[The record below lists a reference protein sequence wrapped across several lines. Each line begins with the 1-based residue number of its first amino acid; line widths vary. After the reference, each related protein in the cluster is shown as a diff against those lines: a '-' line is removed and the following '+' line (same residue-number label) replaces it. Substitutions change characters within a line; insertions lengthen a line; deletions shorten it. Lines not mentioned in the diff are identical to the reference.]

1 MVTPSPGRERA
12 AELRGRLDE
21 LGFLGRLIDAVRA
34 GQSRALVL
42 SGEAGVGKSALLDYV
57 AGHASG
63 CRVVRATGVQSEMEL
78 AFAGLQ
84 QLCKPLLD
92 YLDRLPGPQCEA
104 LHIAFGLSAGAAPD
118 RFLVGLAVLSLLSDA
133 AEEQPLL
140 CLVDD
145 EQWLDDASAQALGFA
160 ARRLEAESVGLVVAA
175 RQPSVHMAGLA
186 ELVIEG
192 LREDDARA
200 LLDSVLTGPLDSRVR
215 DRIVAETRGNPLAL
229 LELPRGLTPAELA
242 GGFGFAGAAPVS
254 GRVEDS
260 FRRRVQALPDQSRRL
275 LLVAA
280 ADPTGHPGLVWRAAA
295 LLEIGAEAAAPAA
308 EAGLVEFG
316 AWVTFRHP
324 LVRTAVY
331 RSASPGQ
338 RQDAH
343 RALAEVTDP
352 RDDPDRRA
360 WHRAQAAA
368 GPDEDVAGELE
379 HSAGR
384 AQARGGLAAAAS
396 FLERAALL
404 TPGPVCRAQRLLA
417 AARAKYTAG
426 ALDAALGLLV
436 AVEAGPPDPLR
447 AAEVE
452 HLRGQIAALQRR
464 SGDGAR
470 LLLSAARRLERL
482 DAAQA
487 RETYLEALAVAVWA
501 GDLGFPGGVRAA
513 AEAARSAPPAPEP
526 PRVADV
532 LLDAFAL
539 RLTEGYAAAAPAMA
553 RAVELVL
560 ALDVGTDLEADRGLW
575 LAGAGASQMAAQELW
590 DAESWHTL
598 AARMAEFARDTGAL
612 VLLQFGLN
620 FLAVPH
626 LLAGELA
633 TAARLIEEDRL
644 IAEATGNPPAAYAAM
659 TLAAWRGREAPA
671 TEMIET
677 TVQEA
682 TARGQGRLVSLAD
695 YASAVLYNGLGRHDA
710 ARDAAWRAFQRDP
723 VGYGPF
729 IVPELAEAASRTG
742 DLALVRAALDW
753 LAERTA
759 VTPTDWSLG
768 IQARIRAFLT
778 QGEAAERQYRESID
792 RLGRTRLRAEL
803 ARSHLLYGEWL
814 RRGRRRSDA
823 RAQLRT
829 AHEMLDAMG
838 IGAFA
843 ERARRELAATGETA
857 RKRTVETSGQLTAQE
872 TQIARLARDG
882 LSNPEIGT
890 RLFISARTVQY
901 HLGKVF
907 TKLDISS
914 RSQLEQVLPGSP
926 AAAASRSR

>member
-1 MVTPSPGRERA
+1 MVTPSRSRERA
-12 AELRGRLDE
+12 PELRGRLDE
-21 LGFLGRLIDAVRA
+21 RGFLDRLIDAVRA
-34 GQSRALVL
+34 GESQALVL
-42 SGEAGVGKSALLDYV
+42 VGEAGVGKTALLDYV

-63 CRVVRATGVQSEMEL
+63 CRVIHAMGVQSEMEL

-92 YLDRLPGPQCEA
+92 HLDRLPGPQRGA
-104 LHIAFGLSAGAAPD
+104 LATAFGLSAGPAPD
-118 RFLVGLAVLSLLSDA
+118 RFLVGLAVLGLLSDA
-133 AEEQPLL
+133 AGEQPLIG
-140 CLVDD
+140 LVDD
-145 EQWLDDASAQALGFA
+145 QQWLDHASAQALGFA
-160 ARRLEAESVGLVVAA
+160 ARRLEAEPVGLVFAA
-175 RQPSVHMAGLA
+175 RQPSDHVAGLP
-186 ELVIEG
+186 ELVIGG

-200 LLDSVLTGPLDSRVR
+200 LLDSVLTGPLDARVR

-242 GGFGFAGAAPVS
+242 GGFGFAGATPVP

-280 ADPTGHPGLVWRAAA
+280 ADPTGDPGLVWRAAA
-295 LLEIGAEAAAPAA
+295 LLGIGAGAAAPAT

-316 AWVTFRHP
+316 TWVAFRHP
-324 LVRTAVY
+324 LVRGAVY
-331 RSASPGQ
+331 RSASPLQ
-338 RQDAH
+338 RQDVH

-352 RDDPDRRA
+352 GADPDRRA

-379 HSAGR
+379 RSAGR

-396 FLERAALL
+396 FLERAAVL
-404 TPGPVCRAQRLLA
+404 TPEPVRRAQRLLA
-417 AARAKYTAG
+417 AARTKRDAG
-426 ALDAALGLLV
+426 ALEAALGLLV
-436 AVEAGPPDPLR
+436 AAEAGPPDPLR
-447 AAEVE
+447 TAEVE
-452 HLRGQIAALQRR
+452 YLRGQIATQQRR
-464 SGDGAR
+464 SSDGAR

-482 DAAQA
+482 DAALA

-501 GDLGFPGGVRAA
+501 GDLARPGGVRAA
-513 AEAARSAPPAPEP
+513 AEAARAAPPTPGP
-526 PRVADV
+526 PRVADI
-532 LLDAFAL
+532 LLDALAL
-539 RLTEGYAAAAPAMA
+539 RLTEGYAAAASTMA
-553 RAVELVL
+553 RALKLFL
-560 ALDVGTDLEADRGLW
+560 ALDAGPDLEADRGLW
-575 LAGAGASQMAAQELW
+575 IAGLPASQMVAQELW
-590 DAESWHTL
+590 DAEPWHAL
-598 AARMAEFARDTGAL
+598 SAQRVQFARDTGAL

-620 FLAVPH
+620 FLVVPH

-644 IAEATGNPPAAYAAM
+644 VAEATGNPPIAYTAM
-659 TLAAWRGREAPA
+659 ALAAWRGEEGPA
-671 TEMIET
+671 AELIEVT
-677 TVQEA
+677 MQEA

-695 YASAVLYNGLGRHDA
+695 YASAVLGNGLGRHAA

-729 IVPELAEAASRTG
+729 LVPELAEAASRTG
-742 DLALVRAALDW
+742 DMKLVRAALDW
-753 LAERTA
+753 LSERTA

-768 IQARIRAFLT
+768 IQARVQAFLR
-778 QGEAAERQYRESID
+778 GGGDAERLYRESID
-792 RLGRTRLRAEL
+792 RLGRTRLSAEL

-814 RRGRRRSDA
+814 RRERRRADA
-823 RAQLRT
+823 REQLRT
-829 AHEMLDAMG
+829 AYAMLDAMG

-857 RKRTVETSGQLTAQE
+857 RKRTVEARGQLTARE
-872 TQIARLARDG
+872 AQIARLARDG
-882 LSNPEIGT
+882 LSNPEIGA

-907 TKLDISS
+907 AKLGIGS
-914 RSQLEQVLPGSP
+914 RSQLDRALPADP
-926 AAAASRSR
+926 DTARPH